1 MTLNLLLQA
10 LGMSNIATL
19 RDERKVYLIATSGF
33 EYEIPFDVQL
43 KMVEIALTEL
53 IGKTT
58 WVVFDNC
65 EEKRTEDNGRTCIF
79 PLTLL
84 DEDCT
89 TKVYAI
95 LDNYGSVEALRE
107 SAGNSN
113 INTQYTLT
121 FLLPEEY

>member
-1 MTLNLLLQA
+1 MTLNLLFQA

-65 EEKRTEDNGRTCIF
+65 EEKRIEDNGRTCIF

-95 LDNYGSVEALRE
+95 LDNYGSVEALKE

-113 INTQYTLT
+113 INSQYTLT

>member
-1 MTLNLLLQA
+1 M
-10 LGMSNIATL
+10 
-19 RDERKVYLIATSGF
+19 
-33 EYEIPFDVQL
+33 

-65 EEKRTEDNGRTCIF
+65 EERRVDDEGRTVIF
-79 PLTLL
+79 PLSLL

-95 LDNYGSVEALRE
+95 LDDYGSIETFQEVL
-107 SAGNSN
+107 GKNHQTL
-113 INTQYTLT
+113 TQYKLT
-121 FLLPEEY
+121 FLLPSEY